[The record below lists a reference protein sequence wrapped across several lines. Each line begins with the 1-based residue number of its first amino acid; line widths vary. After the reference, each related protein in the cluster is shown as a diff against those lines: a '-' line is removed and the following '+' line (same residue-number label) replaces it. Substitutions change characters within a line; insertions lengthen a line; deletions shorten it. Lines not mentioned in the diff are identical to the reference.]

1 MLGHLRNPRLVGLYA
16 TAFIAMGVFVSMYNF
31 FGFRA
36 VLDYGLPAGLSGL
49 VYVVYLSGTWSSA
62 RAGVFSKRYGRG
74 VVVLASALLM
84 LAGAL
89 AVAASNLWV
98 ALVGLLVFTASF
110 FALHSTASGWVGLIA
125 ERDRAE
131 ASSMYVFCYYM
142 GSSILGAA
150 TGWAYEGLP
159 WAGFVAVL
167 AALLAALA
175 LVAAALWRGAR

>member
-1 MLGHLRNPRLVGLYA
+1 MLGHLKNPRLVGLYA

-36 VLDYGLPAGLSGL
+36 VLDYGLPAALSGL

-62 RAGVFSKRYGRG
+62 RAGAFSKRYGRG
-74 VVVLASALLM
+74 LVVLASALLM

-89 AVAASNLWV
+89 AVAAPSLWV
-98 ALVGLLVFTASF
+98 ALAGLLVFTASF

-125 ERDRAE
+125 EHDRAE

-167 AALLAALA
+167 AAMLTALA
-175 LVAAALWRGAR
+175 LVAVALWKAER

>member
-1 MLGHLRNPRLVGLYA
+1 
-16 TAFIAMGVFVSMYNF
+16 MYNF

-36 VLDYGLPAGLSGL
+36 VL
-49 VYVVYLSGTWSSA
+49 GTWSSA
-62 RAGVFSKRYGRG
+62 RAGVLSERYGRG
-74 VVVLASALLM
+74 AVVLAAAALM

-89 AVAASNLWV
+89 GVAGASLWF
-98 ALVGLLVFTASF
+98 ALAGLHVFTASF

-142 GSSILGAA
+142 GSSVLGAA
-150 TGWAYEGLP
+150 TGRAYESLP

-167 AALLAALA
+167 AALLAALV
-175 LVAAALWRGAR
+175 LVAAALWRAER

>member
-1 MLGHLRNPRLVGLYA
+1 
-16 TAFIAMGVFVSMYNF
+16 MGVFVSMYNF

-36 VLDYGLPAGLSGL
+36 VLDYGLPAAPSGL

-62 RAGVFSKRYGRG
+62 RAGALSRRYGRG
-74 VVVLASALLM
+74 VVVLASAAMMLL
-84 LAGAL
+84 GAL
-89 AVAASNLWV
+89 AVAASSLWI
-98 ALVGLLVFTASF
+98 ALAGLLTFTASF
-110 FALHSTASGWVGLIA
+110 FALHPTASGWVGLIA

-131 ASSMYVFCYYM
+131 ASSMYVLCYYM

-167 AALLAALA
+167 AALLGALA
-175 LVAAALWRGAR
+175 LVAAALWKGAR

>member
-1 MLGHLRNPRLVGLYA
+1 
-16 TAFIAMGVFVSMYNF
+16 MGVFVSMYNF

-36 VLDYGLPAGLSGL
+36 VLGTWSSARAGL

-62 RAGVFSKRYGRG
+62 RAGALSRRYGRG
-74 VVVLASALLM
+74 VVVMASAAMMLL
-84 LAGAL
+84 GAL
-89 AVAASNLWV
+89 AVAASSLWI
-98 ALVGLLVFTASF
+98 AFAGLLTFTASF
-110 FALHSTASGWVGLIA
+110 FALHSTASGRVGLIA

-131 ASSMYVFCYYM
+131 ASSMYVPCYYM

-167 AALLAALA
+167 AALLGALA
-175 LVAAALWRGAR
+175 LVAAALWKGAR